1 MQKAPRPQLTLKILL
16 YAIFD
21 VAGMVLFAT
30 GALWLAQGKALFIAG
45 FPTSTLEAITV
56 LVVGLALMLWAA
68 SRILRE
74 LLKRPANTAREGN

>member
-1 MQKAPRPQLTLKILL
+1 MPKAQRPQLTLKILL

-30 GALWLAQGKALFIAG
+30 GALWLAQGKALFVAG
-45 FPTSTLEAITV
+45 FPTSMIEAIAV
-56 LVVGLALMLWAA
+56 LVAGLALMLWAA

-74 LLKRPANTAREGN
+74 LLKRPANDAREGH